1 MRTKFGL
8 AALFAAVLGF
18 VGCSNVDEQGGT
30 NNDTPA
36 PAEYQLTINATA
48 HEPATRVVISG
59 DKTNGF
65 ETSWEVGDLLGVFTD
80 TETADASDRSVRTYN
95 YRLEATTVNSDGTA
109 VFSASLYKGTYAG
122 VNDLYAYYPYKSALA
137 TANDYASTTT
147 FEDVKCQI
155 PAEQAMTESGS
166 YDPTAAYMVAHPS
179 TIDLSESKAVETTM
193 TFRHLNC
200 FVNLSTKSV
209 TADGVSGDEVVNSIA
224 MTVAGKT
231 LAGDFELNLADGSTN
246 FTSTSETITVAVPDG
261 TTLADLSAWLVV
273 NPFSL
278 ESGDELELVI
288 TTNKNIITKTIT
300 GKTIN
305 FAIKNVITLNLA
317 IDNTCTVEP
326 FTASNLFADGTYV
339 IADDTNK
346 KLMIPGTESD
356 YRGYANYTI
365 IPTTVSAEQAWILTS
380 VGSPGENLYTIQS
393 AESNKYLSYN
403 NSSTATKNNYAQLN
417 DEYYSDKSDMLITA
431 TEDGKGYQ
439 IKWNTNQQRILGYNS
454 SSPRFAFYLGTQQ
467 NVLTLV
473 PVEVTTTISVTSDNA
488 ITTNPAA
495 TDGTISYSLIYG
507 EDGAKVSA
515 TSSASWLTVG
525 EITSTSVAYSIAANT
540 DAERT
545 ATITLSY
552 EGAEDV
558 TISVTQKTQSLTI
571 TSATDVN
578 VAAEAN
584 STLSVAYTLVAADDD
599 AAITAESSAAWLTIG
614 NITSTSVAYS
624 VSENTSTEERTATI
638 TLAYGTLTQE
648 VTVNQSGVGGATEY
662 TVTYTVANK
671 TSVTKTGTAPTGSS
685 ATFNNTYTGSIH
697 QQMTGGNSTTLT
709 LSGYDGAKIT
719 GITMSMKSNSSKGAG
734 SYTMKV
740 GTKTI
745 SSITDSKFNTSNW
758 AGKWS
763 TSYIPITPAVTAT
776 TVGSGENIEVIIT
789 ASANS
794 LYIEKYT
801 ITYEM

>member
-65 ETSWEVGDLLGVFTD
+65 ETSWEVGDQIGVFTD
-80 TETADASDRSVRTYN
+80 TEAASQRSECSCN
-95 YRLEATTVNSDGTA
+95 FPLENTTVNSDGTT
-109 VFSASLYKGTYAG
+109 VFSGTLPSGLYAG
-122 VNDLYAYYPYKSALA
+122 VHDLYVYYPYKLSLA
-137 TANDYASTTT
+137 DKNHYENSTTT

-166 YDPTAAYMVAHPS
+166 YDPTAAYMVARPS

-278 ESGDELELVI
+278 DSSDELELVI
-288 TTNKNIITKTIT
+288 TTDKNIITKTIT

-317 IDNTCTVEP
+317 IDNTCTVEAVEP
-326 FTASNLFADGTYV
+326 ASNLFADGTYV
-339 IADDTNK
+339 IAYDKTV
-346 KLMIPGTESD
+346 MTVGTPANT
-356 YRGYANYTI
+356 YRGYKTYTTLPNKVTADEAWIVTATGNLGENKYTI
-365 IPTTVSAEQAWILTS
+365 KSASTGTYLGWSSGNSATLVATPNDNTTMVIAQTTGGYI
-380 VGSPGENLYTIQS
+380 IK
-393 AESNKYLSYN
+393 SNKDNTRTLRYN
-403 NSSTATKNNYAQLN
+403 PDS
-417 DEYYSDKSDMLITA
+417 
-431 TEDGKGYQ
+431 
-439 IKWNTNQQRILGYNS
+439 
-454 SSPRFAFYLGTQQ
+454 RFAFYGATSSIK
-467 NVLTLV
+467 NETLTLV
-473 PVEVTTTISVTSDNA
+473 PVTIGKTIVLNSSQNVTLEETA
-488 ITTNPAA
+488 TN
-495 TDGTISYSLIYG
+495 GTISYKVTG
-507 EDGAKVSA
+507 ATDDAKVSVTLSDGA
-515 TSSASWLTVG
+515 EEWITIG
-525 EITSTSVAYSIAANT
+525 EITSTSVAYSVAANT
-540 DAERT
+540 TAERS

-552 EGAEDV
+552 EGADDVVV
-558 TISVTQKTQSLTI
+558 TIEQGVAGVAQTFTAVYTPTSKT
-571 TSATDVN
+571 
-578 VAAEAN
+578 
-584 STLSVAYTLVAADDD
+584 
-599 AAITAESSAAWLTIG
+599 AIET
-614 NITSTSVAYS
+614 
-624 VSENTSTEERTATI
+624 
-638 TLAYGTLTQE
+638 
-648 VTVNQSGVGGATEY
+648 
-662 TVTYTVANK
+662 
-671 TSVTKTGTAPTGSS
+671 TGTAPDGSS
-685 ATFNNTYTGSIH
+685 VTYNNTSATNQI
-697 QQMTGGNSTTLT
+697 TGGKSATLT

-719 GITMSMKSNSSKGAG
+719 GVTLHMRSSNKGNGAG
-734 SYTMKV
+734 LLDMTV
-740 GTKTI
+740 GTTNIAHIDDNTFKVWTNND
-745 SSITDSKFNTSNW
+745 SIGTAETDVTL
-758 AGKWS
+758 
-763 TSYIPITPAVTAT
+763 AVVP
-776 TVGSGENIEVIIT
+776 TVVGTDQDVKIIIN
-789 ASANS
+789 ASASS
-794 LYIEKYT
+794 LYIFSYT

>member
-65 ETSWEVGDLLGVFTD
+65 ETSWEVGDKIGVFTD
-80 TETADASDRSVRTYN
+80 TDAVDASDRSKRTYN
-95 YRLEATTVNSDGTA
+95 YYLKATTVNSDGTT
-109 VFSASLYKGTYAG
+109 VFSGTLPSGLYAG
-122 VNDLYAYYPYKSALA
+122 VHDLYVYYPYKSSLA
-137 TANDYASTTT
+137 DKNDFQNSTTT

-166 YDPTAAYMVAHPS
+166 YDPTAAYMVARPS

-278 ESGDELELVI
+278 ASGDELELVI
-288 TTNKNIITKTIT
+288 TTNKNTITKTIT
-300 GKTIN
+300 GKTID

-317 IDNTCTVEP
+317 IDNNCTVEP
-326 FTASNLFADGTYV
+326 ITASNLFADGTYV
-339 IADDTNK
+339 IANEETKKMLALGQNTTNN
-346 KLMIPGTESD
+346 T
-356 YRGYANYTI
+356 YRGYSEYDEL
-365 IPTTVSAEQAWILTS
+365 PTEGTLVSAENAWILTS
-380 VGSPGENLYTIQS
+380 VGNPDENLYTIQS
-393 AESNKYLSYN
+393 AVN
-403 NSSTATKNNYAQLN
+403 NNYLGWSSGNYAPLFTDAGN
-417 DEYYSDKSDMLITA
+417 KTTLLIST
-431 TEDGKGYQ
+431 TTDGYQ
-439 IKWNTNQQRILGYNS
+439 IKANHDQTRILGYNTND
-454 SSPRFAFYLGTQQ
+454 PRFAFYTSAQK

-473 PVEVTTTISVTSDNA
+473 PVKVATTISVTSVNA

-495 TDGTISYSLIYG
+495 TDGTISYSLIHG

-558 TISVTQKTQSLTI
+558 TISVTQKAQSLTI

-624 VSENTSTEERTATI
+624 VSENTSTEERSATI

-648 VTVNQSGVGGATEY
+648 ITVNQSGVGSATEY
-662 TVTYTVANK
+662 TVVYTPSTK
-671 TSVTKTGTAPTGSS
+671 TAISVTSGTAPDGSS
-685 ATFNNTYTGSIH
+685 VTYNNTYAKNQITKN
-697 QQMTGGNSTTLT
+697 NSATLT

-719 GITMSMKSNSSKGAG
+719 GVTLHMKSSNKGNGAG
-734 SYTMKV
+734 LLDMTV
-740 GTKTI
+740 GTTNIAHIADSTFKDWTNNKDIGTAETDVTLAVDPTVVGTDQDVKITI
-745 SSITDSKFNTSNW
+745 N
-758 AGKWS
+758 
-763 TSYIPITPAVTAT
+763 
-776 TVGSGENIEVIIT
+776 
-789 ASANS
+789 ASVSS
-794 LYIEKYT
+794 LYIFSYT

>member
-80 TETADASDRSVRTYN
+80 TDAVDASDRTKRTYN
-95 YRLEATTVNSDGTA
+95 YYLNATTVNSDGTA
-109 VFSASLYKGTYAG
+109 VFSEKLYSGTYAG
-122 VNDLYAYYPYKSALA
+122 VNDLYAYYPYKLALA
-137 TANDYASTTT
+137 TANNYASTTT

-166 YDPTAAYMVAHPS
+166 YDPTAAYMVARPS
-179 TIDLSESKAVETTM
+179 TIDLSKSKAVETTM

-278 ESGDELELVI
+278 ESSDELELVI
-288 TTNKNIITKTIT
+288 TTNKNTITKTIT

-346 KLMIPGTESD
+346 TLMIPGTQNN
-356 YRGYANYTI
+356 YRGNAAYTT
-365 IPTTVSAEQAWILTS
+365 IPATVSAEQAWILTS
-380 VGSPGENLYTIQS
+380 VGNPSENLYTIQS
-393 AESNKYLSYN
+393 AESNKYLAYSGSDNHAYLNDSFDETKATMLIEATSGGYLVKHNATKRMLSYN
-403 NSSTATKNNYAQLN
+403 TK
-417 DEYYSDKSDMLITA
+417 
-431 TEDGKGYQ
+431 
-439 IKWNTNQQRILGYNS
+439 
-454 SSPRFAFYLGTQQ
+454 SPRFAFYSNDGQSEI
-467 NVLTLV
+467 LTLV
-473 PVEVTTTISVTSDNA
+473 PVTVATTISVTSANA

-558 TISVTQKTQSLTI
+558 TISVTQKAQSLTI
-571 TSATDVN
+571 TSATDIN

-638 TLAYGTLTQE
+638 TLSYGTLTQE
-648 VTVNQSGVGGATEY
+648 VTVNQSGVGSATEY
-662 TVTYTVANK
+662 TVVYTPSTK
-671 TSVTKTGTAPTGSS
+671 TTIKTTGTAPDGSS
-685 ATFNNTYTGSIH
+685 VKYNNTYATNQI
-697 QQMTGGNSTTLT
+697 TGGNAATLT

-734 SYTMKV
+734 SYTMTV
-740 GTKTI
+740 GEKNI
-745 SSITDSKFNTSNW
+745 SSITDSKFNTQSW
-758 AGKWS
+758 YGAWS
-763 TSYIPITPAVTAT
+763 TSYVDIKPAVTTT
-776 TVGSGENIEVIIT
+776 TVGSGENIEVIIK